1 LIYKKLSLLLIG
13 IISIVLYSCSENPV
27 SVGLGLLKN
36 DYLNVKE
43 IDSYGDSLKQSSSY
57 AKYTIPL
64 TGSTSSL
71 LIGKAHN
78 VTTSSLA
85 QFYISLADTIKTDL
99 LDGAA
104 TVTYAEV
111 TMYPN
116 YVFGDSNLT
125 MDFSVN
131 RVSNN
136 WTAAGVDAD
145 SINALGLDQTDLSSN
160 RVFTDTIAT
169 FNLDKSYVLN
179 LLKYASDSTLGS
191 DHGIYFRPRSSSQ
204 KVVGFSPIATSTSNY
219 TTMKVVLVKSG
230 VYSDT
235 LSFVPWQ
242 EASIVTGTVPVVS
255 SQDILVQSGLVIN
268 SRLLFDISA
277 LPKNTLINYANFTL
291 TLDTI
296 ATVVGSSYVNELTV
310 LLLTDSTAR
319 AYDSTQSIILT
330 RSGNTFTGNIAAY
343 VQSWIDK
350 GINEGLLIQVTAQY
364 DGLELFAIKG
374 SNAADRAL
382 RPRLQITYTGRK

>member
-13 IISIVLYSCSENPV
+13 IISIVLYSCSENPI

-43 IDSYGDSLKQSSSY
+43 IDSYGDSLKQSSTY

-64 TGSTSSL
+64 TSSLSSL

-78 VTTSSLA
+78 VTASSLI
-85 QFYISLADTIKTDL
+85 QFYIYLADTIKTDL

-104 TVTYAEV
+104 TVTYADV

-116 YVFGDSNLT
+116 YVFSDSNLT

-136 WTAAGVDAD
+136 WTVAGVDAD

-160 RVFTDTIAT
+160 RVFTDTVAS
-169 FNLDKSYVLN
+169 FNLNKSYVLN
-179 LLKYASDSTLGS
+179 LLKYAADSTLGH
-191 DHGIYFRPRSSSQ
+191 DHGIYFKPRSSSQ
-204 KVVGFSPIATSTSNY
+204 KVVGF
-219 TTMKVVLVKSG
+219 TTTNSSSYYPTLRVVLYKADD
-230 VYSDT
+230 YSDT
-235 LSFVPWQ
+235 LTFSPAQ

-255 SQDILVQSGLVIN
+255 SQDMLVQSGLVIN
-268 SRLLFDISA
+268 SRLLFDVSA
-277 LPKNTLINYANFTL
+277 LPKNTLINYAKFTL
-291 TLDTI
+291 TLDTT
-296 ATVVGSSYVNELTV
+296 ATIVGSSYVNELTV

-350 GINEGLLIQVTAQY
+350 GINEGLLIQVAYQY

-374 SNAADRAL
+374 SNAADRSL